1 MMSKAELDFFVALN
15 ILGVPKSNR
24 YPFVLL
30 LAKYYLRLGILSLL
44 SNNGQKRNSTFYLF
58 FSVKFSAGKIY
69 GKTLIDI
76 GTGPTIYQI
85 LSACDYFEEI
95 VATDYLEVNRAEI
108 RSWIHSDDP
117 GAFDW
122 SPYIQHTC
130 KIEGKGEPWKEKE
143 QKLKKKLKK
152 ILPIDVHQPKPLGF
166 VLSQPADALVSAFCI
181 EAVSPDRESFD
192 RALQNVT
199 TLLKPGGHFL
209 MIGALEESF
218 YLAGEAK
225 LSVVPMKEEDVKESF
240 TKAGYRIHD
249 FHSYTMPPSLKIG
262 VDDVQGIFFING
274 QKSA

>member
-1 MMSKAELDFFVALN
+1 MNAIGVAAVAESYQTFNPRAYLQNNYMPPRANFTSEEYA
-15 ILGVPKSNR
+15 VPWKLR
-24 YPFVLL
+24 R
-30 LAKYYLRLGILSLL
+30 LADAFA
-44 SNNGQKRNSTFYLF
+44 T
-58 FSVKFSAGKIY
+58 GKIY